1 MGCHPCPP
9 GGLVSA
15 KALWCWL
22 WSMCLEPQGSGWRQ
36 VPGSLVPLGGF
47 WPPWELFYGI
57 KSPFIL
63 KQQIFYRI
71 LYFHGFSSHSKIPAW
86 QTCIKEVCCFP
97 FLKGGSWCQ
106 DGYCNHVAS
115 CNHCHG
121 ILRLSQANRCR
132 REAAWSVQQLGDHYR
147 KQVIDMWF
155 SDFAPR
161 HIMIRIWRIWWG
173 SFKTRH
179 VLLGDCWDF
188 WNGRASFCVGGMKM
202 DFCIN
207 VSRRSGASRRF
218 PRSRRP
224 ESNFSVDVD
233 LAWKEPIEF
242 QVVPRELE
250 KSLSFIGATLV
261 PDLSWFL
268 MCFSQGF

>member
-1 MGCHPCPP
+1 MCPILFLKVGQCFQKCTFIKEVDFRSNWDFFAKYFHPSTVGCHPCPP

-57 KSPFIL
+57 KSPFFL

-173 SFKTRH
+173 HSK
-179 VLLGDCWDF
+179 LDMCCWVTVETF
-188 WNGRASFCVGGMKM
+188 GMEELPFASAAWRW
-202 DFCIN
+202 IS
-207 VSRRSGASRRF
+207 VSMFLEDQALAADSHEVED
-218 PRSRRP
+218 PNP
-224 ESNFSVDVD
+224 ISV
-233 LAWKEPIEF
+233 WMWI
-242 QVVPRELE
+242 
-250 KSLSFIGATLV
+250 
-261 PDLSWFL
+261 
-268 MCFSQGF
+268 